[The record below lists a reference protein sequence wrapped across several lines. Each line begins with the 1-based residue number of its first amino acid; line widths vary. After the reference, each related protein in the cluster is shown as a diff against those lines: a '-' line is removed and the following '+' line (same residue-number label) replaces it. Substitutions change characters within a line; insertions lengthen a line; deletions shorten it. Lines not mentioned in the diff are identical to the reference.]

1 MPSTEFATIAAAFDP
16 IISDGGS
23 SSGRVCCTGESVW
36 AEAGRRWRDVQGWTS
51 ESLHEGT
58 RAALLEDCSGGALT
72 TPAFALRY
80 FGAVPTTFHI
90 LLGFAAS
97 ATLPEALKVRLNVGG
112 ADYGAPVELAPGGMV
127 PALTL
132 ADSAVS
138 ADSGG
143 RGYAIPV
150 PEYHEVRLVGA
161 PTDGSVYAVGVRVS
175 EAAARA
181 MAARP
186 SCAGGEVA
194 FAAGCAMLPSEVS
207 LRIPSLNFSLGGAG
221 GASPPAD
228 PEQKLDQNRKV
239 SCA

>member
-72 TPAFALRY
+72 TPAFALCY
-80 FGAVPTTFHI
+80 GGAVPTTFHI
-90 LLGFAAS
+90 LLGFAAA
-97 ATLPEALKVRLNVGG
+97 ATREEAFEARLNVGG
-112 ADYGAPVELAPGGMV
+112 ADYGVPVELAPGALV

-132 ADSAVS
+132 AD
-138 ADSGG
+138 G